1 MTPLLS
7 VRPLISLFSALTLA
21 TATAELQFGAGAGV
35 FTGTEYDEEI
45 GYGLEGEFGYL
56 SQGQP
61 INLFIGVRASYVD
74 GLASSGSV
82 LNSKD
87 SSDLDLFEGTLVGRV
102 LIPLGADAIK
112 IYWEGSVGSANL
124 NVSGDAKIKGSVRGQ
139 DFSINSQFDESDW
152 VLALGLGA
160 GFQFD
165 FTQNIG
171 LRVGYNFVS
180 FGDSEIFGL
189 NLDPGSMNGITSSLI
204 FKF

>member
-1 MTPLLS
+1 MTSLLS
-7 VRPLISLFSALTLA
+7 ARPLVSLFSALTLA
-21 TATAELQFGAGAGV
+21 TATADLQVGAGAGV

-165 FTQNIG
+165 FTHNIG
-171 LRVGYNFVS
+171 LRVGYNFHS
-180 FGDSEIFGL
+180 FGDSEVFGL

>member
-21 TATAELQFGAGAGV
+21 AATADLQVGAGAGV

-165 FTQNIG
+165 FTHNIG
-171 LRVGYNFVS
+171 LRVGYNFHS
-180 FGDSEIFGL
+180 FGDSEVFGL